1 MEAGAFYLLLLALT
15 GISSTLSFYGDSI
28 TFQPAHKQKDGTYKV
43 TFHHRQNGRS
53 SCQDKPL
60 HTCESEV
67 CTSFVESSV
76 LQTDQD
82 DTGQGRW
89 CQSEM
94 HATATVRKNQTSFS
108 LKQSGCCWGSNVDG
122 KTKWTSEAEL
132 DLGSRSDSHA
142 LNSCPLT
149 TTVSSLRVP
158 QNCFSPIHILAH
170 DPDGDR
176 VRCRFSSDAAAPANF
191 TLDES
196 KCVLSTKGEV
206 DVGVHVFELMLEDF
220 SRKNITLTYA
230 DGTSVFREGSD
241 MNSPPLCK
249 VKLQFSMEIL
259 PPLSS
264 CEHGLVQPVFLSK
277 TPSHGDVLHATMGQ
291 KFKLYAQAK
300 ATEASI
306 NDFQVSGPQ
315 NMTKEFKA
323 GEQGTAEL
331 ILSWTPQH
339 SDLYRIVPVCFTAE
353 TNQSQ
358 SDMRCVVVLV
368 TQAALIQGTAT
379 VTCSPNKMTVALDKS
394 SMPGIDVNFL
404 QLIDSS
410 CSLTSNGTHIMG
422 VMSFSTCGTKLLD
435 KGDFLVFA
443 NEILSYELPSEVII
457 RRKAVKIEI
466 SCQFPKTVSISSY
479 YNLQKSDYI
488 FTESNFGSFGYTFEI
503 YNDNNFT
510 SKVEASKY
518 PVEVMLLDTMY
529 MGIQA
534 ESELPSV
541 TLFVESCKAT
551 PNTNP
556 ENVLSYDLVK
566 NGCLKDETVVVYPS
580 NQKTYNFEVQA
591 FKFNGNYEQV
601 YITCSVILCEPG
613 TPYSRCAQ
621 GCLSDPSRRRRRSL
635 GKETFSH
642 SITQGPFRFIEHAD
656 PIAAMDQNLAVV
668 KKSPA
673 MDVKPSVMT
682 KSRPTAEVIV
692 PSVLLEDTE
701 SRSGRWGIEEI
712 LSANT
717 STFVFASAFFVSM
730 VMLVAVVVYFTR
742 KRNEEDCKVL
752 LNSSYDN

>member
-1 MEAGAFYLLLLALT
+1 MLLLALT

-53 SCQDKPL
+53 SCQDMPL
-60 HTCESEV
+60 YTCESEV

-94 HATATVRKNQTSFS
+94 HATATVLKNQTSFS
-108 LKQSGCCWGSNVDG
+108 LNQSGCCWGSNVDG

-170 DPDGDR
+170 DPDGDH

-264 CEHGLVQPVFLSK
+264 CEHGRVQPMFLSK
-277 TPSHGDVLHATMGQ
+277 TPSHGDVLHATVGQ
-291 KFKLYAQAK
+291 KFKLHAQAK

-422 VMSFSTCGTKLLD
+422 D

-510 SKVEASKY
+510 SKVEASNY
-518 PVEVMLLDTMY
+518 PVEVRLLDTIY

-551 PNTNP
+551 PNTNA

-580 NQKTYNFEVQA
+580 NQNTYNFEVQA
-591 FKFNGNYEQV
+591 FKFSGNYEQV

-635 GKETFSH
+635 VKETFSH
-642 SITQGPFRFIEHAD
+642 SITQGPFRFIGHAD

-673 MDVKPSVMT
+673 MDLRKM
-682 KSRPTAEVIV
+682 
-692 PSVLLEDTE
+692 
-701 SRSGRWGIEEI
+701 GIEEI

-730 VMLVAVVVYFTR
+730 VMLVGVVVYFKR